1 MVVPSQSNDS
11 QNNEADAL
19 ESQLNED
26 FSDIN
31 FTSLPGT
38 PVTLV
43 NIPEARSVN
52 AKFVYNFYVKDERT
66 NGSGQ
71 MGVIPLNNPSQEEIQ
86 RARASKLPRYIEIN
100 IEPAV
105 YDSDDPHLAGF
116 ASSFKISENISLLN
130 FERAV
135 SNSYFSSLRLK
146 DDQLDQSFYD
156 ALESSVNF
164 FGVNA
169 QTSAPQ
175 LANALTK
182 LGVTGEAA
190 FGPKGL
196 LIRDV
201 LSNMQAQ
208 GVRYAPTDTRREI
221 VSEALRSVRY
231 VDFTMNINNLV
242 ISNVVRGSGEDKT
255 NIYQD
260 ELFSTYDQADNIQSL
275 AIGLANPSQ
284 ISADEFELT
293 LNVVDSVATT
303 SCSTENDA
311 PLNEKS
317 FPVGYYIEKY
327 EIEQIDAEKFRII
340 THNPLISDGYTRCSI
355 LDSGV
360 KYGSTYIYLV
370 RVIALTRFQAFR
382 RDETGNTEDQVVTTI
397 AAVASSGVNEK
408 ATCTENIPPNPPRN
422 IKFKW
427 DYDNDCLML
436 FWDEPHNPQRDVTRY
451 QIFRRQSVDVP
462 FTIVKELD
470 FDKSTSRVVPA
481 EVVPKS
487 KILEA
492 VGPRKFFR
500 DIEFKKDSQYIY
512 SVACQDAHGFTSNYS
527 AQFLVSFNRVKNK
540 VITELVSRFG
550 APKPYPNLY
559 LERDLFVDTMRDSGH
574 SRLRI
579 FFDPEYYD
587 VTKTETISTYKRGK
601 EYFSQRNASL
611 NLIADNYKLQIINV
625 DDQMS
630 KVIDIQINDLS
641 GPPLDVPIN
650 ETTINTAGLG
660 NMVSTE

>member
-1 MVVPSQSNDS
+1 MTANQPLND
-11 QNNEADAL
+11 EADSL

-31 FTSLPGT
+31 FTSLPGS

-43 NIPEARSVN
+43 NIPEARSVT

-71 MGVIPLNNPSQEEIQ
+71 LGVINLSNPSQEEIQ
-86 RARASKLPRYIEIN
+86 RARASKLPRYIQLD

-105 YDSDDPHLAGF
+105 YTSEDNYLSGF
-116 ASSFKISENISLLN
+116 ASGFKISENLRLLN

-164 FGVNA
+164 FGVDA
-169 QTSAPQ
+169 QTSGPQ

-182 LGVTGEAA
+182 LGVTGDAA

-201 LSNMQAQ
+201 LSNMQSQ
-208 GVRYAPTDTRREI
+208 GVRYAPTDTRAEI
-221 VSEALRSVRY
+221 VPEALRSVRY
-231 VDFTMNINNLV
+231 IDFTMNINNLV
-242 ISNVVRGSGEDKT
+242 ISNVVRGSGEDRT

-275 AIGLANPSQ
+275 SVALQNPSQ

-293 LNVVDSVATT
+293 LNVVDSVAVT
-303 SCSTENDA
+303 SVAVENEGN
-311 PLNEKS
+311 LNEKS
-317 FPVGYYIEKY
+317 IPVGYYIEKY
-327 EIEQIDAEKFRII
+327 EIEQQDAEKFRIV
-340 THNPLISDGYTRCSI
+340 THEPLISDGYTRCSI
-355 LDSGV
+355 LDTGV

-370 RVIALTRFQAFR
+370 RVVALTRFEAFR
-382 RDETGNTEDQVVTTI
+382 RDETGNTPDQVVSVI
-397 AAVASSGVNEK
+397 AAVASAGVNER
-408 ATCTENIPPNPPRN
+408 ATCTESIPPNPPRN

-427 DYDNDCLML
+427 DYDNDCLMI

-451 QIFRRQSVDVP
+451 QIFKRLTIDVP
-462 FTIVKELD
+462 FTLTKELD
-470 FDKSTSRVVPA
+470 FDKSTSRVVPI
-481 EVVPKS
+481 EVAPKS
-487 KILEA
+487 KILK
-492 VGPRKFFR
+492 VGGPRKFFR
-500 DIEFKKDSQYIY
+500 DTEFKKDSVYIY
-512 SVACQDAHGFTSNYS
+512 TLACQDAHGFTSNYS
-527 AQFLVSFNRVKNK
+527 AQFRVSFDRMKNK
-540 VITELVSRFG
+540 IVTELVSRFG
-550 APKPYPNLY
+550 APKPYPNIY
-559 LERDLFVDTMRDSGH
+559 LNRDLFVDTMKDSGH

-587 VTKTETISTYKRGK
+587 VMKTENVSTYRRGK
-601 EYFSQRNASL
+601 KHWAKRNASL

-630 KVIDIQINDLS
+630 KIVDIQINDLS

-650 ETTINTAGLG
+650 ETTINSAGLD